1 MTKSGYIIVY
11 VWWLK
16 NQFKAIGTDRFNKV
30 KLKNG
35 EKSKKRRSIKIAV
48 KVLFNTILASVFFMA
63 GIWLFTINISFGLMS
78 IVGGLLF
85 GFSSLRTDVATMN
98 KKTKLIFF
106 GTFISCLSLFS
117 ITFLILIK
125 TLLSL

>member
-85 GFSSLRTDVATMN
+85 GFSSLRTDVETMN
-98 KKTKLIFF
+98 KKTKLIF
-106 GTFISCLSLFS
+106 SERLFLFCHYS
-117 ITFLILIK
+117 R
-125 TLLSL
+125 